1 MELTA
6 AQAGVSLAHRGRQ
19 RRELKFIM
27 LHLSVAGIIF
37 LACTLEKKEIRTS
50 VTPQMGFI
58 KTWRAI
64 QCLFLMTASS
74 LIQSLSFKV

>member
-6 AQAGVSLAHRGRQ
+6 AEARVSPAHRGRQ

-37 LACTLEKKEIRTS
+37 LACILEKGEIRTS
-50 VTPQMGFI
+50 VMPQMGFVKI
-58 KTWRAI
+58 
-64 QCLFLMTASS
+64 
-74 LIQSLSFKV
+74 